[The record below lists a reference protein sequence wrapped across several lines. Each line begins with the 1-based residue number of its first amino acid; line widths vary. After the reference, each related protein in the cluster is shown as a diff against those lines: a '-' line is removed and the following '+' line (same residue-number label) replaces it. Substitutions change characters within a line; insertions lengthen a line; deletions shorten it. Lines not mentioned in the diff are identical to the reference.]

1 MATEEAALGTI
12 ITNIGTLVTFE
23 PLVREKRYHSI
34 TEKDLGI
41 KQGAWIAFNEKIL
54 ASGTG
59 TPPDDYASFKTIDA
73 QGGLVLPGLVDC
85 HTHPIFA
92 GSRANE
98 FAMRLNGSTY
108 QEIAA
113 KGGGIKA
120 TVAATRAASDQE
132 LKKLTLQRLKT
143 FLSHGVTTVEV
154 KSGYGLGVEEELRL
168 LRILKQCQKDT
179 PQRLSVTCL
188 ALHAMPPG
196 ETDVAHYVERCTNE
210 LLPQVKAE
218 NLAESVDAFV
228 EDGYFSVKD
237 VTPYLRKAKDLGLN
251 IRIHADEFSD
261 SGAASLA
268 AEFGAVSAD
277 HLQFASPQGI
287 DSLAKADVTAVL
299 LPGTSLYTDIPYADG
314 KRLASAQCKI
324 AIATDYNP
332 GSCRFDNL
340 SFIASLAAVHCKLT
354 AAQTLGGVCIAAANS
369 LKREG
374 FAGQLAPAA
383 NADLLIC
390 NYSTYQDWLASFGC
404 KKPRTIVVGG
414 QIVTHEN

>member
-1 MATEEAALGTI
+1 MATKEATVGTI

-34 TEKDLGI
+34 TESDLGI
-41 KQGAWIAFNEKIL
+41 KQGAWIAFDEKIL

-59 TPPDDYASFKTIDA
+59 TPPDEYSSFKAIDA
-73 QGGLVLPGLVDC
+73 KGGLVLPGLVDC

-98 FAMRLNGSTY
+98 FAMRLNGATY

-120 TVAATRAASDQE
+120 TVAATRAASDEE

-143 FLSHGVTTVEV
+143 FLRHGVTTVEV

-168 LRILKQCQKDT
+168 LRILKQCQKET
-179 PQRLSVTCL
+179 PQRLSITCL

-196 ETDVAHYVERCTNE
+196 ESDVARYVERCTKE

-237 VTPYLRKAKDLGLN
+237 IAPYLKKAKDLGLN

-268 AEFGAVSAD
+268 AEYGALSAD
-277 HLQFASPQGI
+277 HLQFASQEGL
-287 DSLAKADVTAVL
+287 DSLASSGVTAVL
-299 LPGTSLYTDIPYADG
+299 LPGTSLYTKIPYADG
-314 KRLASAQCKI
+314 ARLTSAKCKI

-354 AAQTLGGVCIAAANS
+354 AAQALAGVCIT
-369 LKREG
+369 
-374 FAGQLAPAA
+374 AA
-383 NADLLIC
+383 NALRMERSTGHLALAADANLSIYDC
-390 NYSTYQDWLASFGC
+390 STYHDWLASVGC
-404 KKPRTIVVGG
+404 ESPHTIVING
-414 QIVTHEN
+414 QVSANEN